1 MCKSSLLFFLIVCYY
16 DVKEKLFPYMRD
28 GGIEVKNFGEIFKTF
43 RESRGLRL
51 KDVAKA
57 GVSTSQLSRFEKGET
72 DLTIS
77 KFMLILDEINMPI
90 DEFMYAVHDFH
101 RDELNEILSK
111 VRHFVSNHD
120 IEGLKKLLYSQMESK
135 TKREKFYHINTI
147 LLKIRLQDLSGE
159 DCYTEQDLI
168 ELTDYLFG
176 VEYWGYYELLIFAN
190 TLDVLKH
197 DVFMVLAREMS
208 RRSDF
213 YKEIPNNRRLI
224 STMLLNGYITC
235 VERGKFIDALYFEK
249 QLNQCF
255 FIETEVYERLVFQY
269 AQHLY
274 QFKKEGDHKA
284 IIEMKKC
291 IGAMKLAGSNHL
303 AKTYEGHLEKILAGN
318 R

>member
-1 MCKSSLLFFLIVCYY
+1 MK
-16 DVKEKLFPYMRD
+16 K
-28 GGIEVKNFGEIFKTF
+28 FGEIFKKF

-57 GVSTSQLSRFEKGET
+57 GISISQLSRFEKGET

-77 KFMLILDEINMPI
+77 KFMAILDEINMPI

-101 RDELNEILSK
+101 RDELNELLSK
-111 VRHFVSNHD
+111 VRHFVSTHD
-120 IEGLKKLLYSQMESK
+120 IEGMKKLLYSQMESEN
-135 TKREKFYHINTI
+135 KRGKFYQLNMI

-159 DCYTEQDLI
+159 AYYNQKDLDD
-168 ELTDYLFG
+168 LTDYLFS
-176 VEYWGYYELLIFAN
+176 VEYWGYYELLIFSN

-197 DVFMVLAREMS
+197 DVFMVLAREMI

-235 VERGKFIDALYFEK
+235 IERGKLLDALYFEK

-255 FIETEVYERLVFQY
+255 FIETEIYERLVFQY
-269 AQHLY
+269 AKHFYDYRESGNQ
-274 QFKKEGDHKA
+274 DA
-284 IIEMKKC
+284 IVGMQKC
-291 IGAMKLAGSNHL
+291 IEAMVLAGSDQLAQIYRKHL
-303 AKTYEGHLEKILAGN
+303 DKL
-318 R
+318 

>member
-1 MCKSSLLFFLIVCYY
+1 
-16 DVKEKLFPYMRD
+16 MRD
-28 GGIEVKNFGEIFKTF
+28 GGREMKNFGEIFKKF

-57 GVSTSQLSRFEKGET
+57 GISTSQLSRFEKGET

-90 DEFMYAVHDFH
+90 EEFMYAVHDFH
-101 RDELNEILSK
+101 RDELNELLSK
-111 VRHFVSNHD
+111 VRHFVSTRD
-120 IEGLKKLLYSQMESK
+120 VEGMKKLLYSQME
-135 TKREKFYHINTI
+135 TEDKREKFHQINII

-159 DCYTEQDLI
+159 SYYSSDDLSY
-168 ELTDYLFG
+168 LTDYLFS
-176 VEYWGYYELLIFAN
+176 VEYWGYYELLIFMN

-235 VERGKFIDALYFEK
+235 VEREKFMDALYFEK

-269 AQHLY
+269 AQYLY
-274 QFKKEGDHKA
+274 RYKKEKDCKV
-284 IIEMKKC
+284 IIEMRKC
-291 IGAMKLAGSNHL
+291 IAAMELVGSNHL
-303 AKTYEGHLEKILAGN
+303 AQTYEGHLKKVLEEN
-318 R
+318 S

>member
-1 MCKSSLLFFLIVCYY
+1 MT
-16 DVKEKLFPYMRD
+16 
-28 GGIEVKNFGEIFKTF
+28 NFGEIFKKF
-43 RESRGLRL
+43 RESRGLKL

-57 GVSTSQLSRFEKGET
+57 GISTSQLSRFEKGET

-101 RDELNEILSK
+101 RDELNELLSK
-111 VRHFVSNHD
+111 IRHFVSNHD
-120 IEGLKKLLYSQMESK
+120 VEGMKKLLYSQMESDPK
-135 TKREKFYHINTI
+135 QEKFHKLNII

-159 DCYTEQDLI
+159 NYYNEKDLKN
-168 ELTDYLFG
+168 LTDYLFS

-197 DVFMVLAREMS
+197 DVFMVLSREMS

-235 VERGKFIDALYFEK
+235 VEREKFLDALYFEK

-255 FIETEVYERLVFQY
+255 FIETEVYERLVFHY

-274 QFKKEGDHKA
+274 QYKKDGDFKA

-291 IGAMKLAGSNHL
+291 IAAMKLAGSNHL
-303 AKTYEGHLEKILAGN
+303 AKTYEGHLKKILT
-318 R
+318 

>member
-1 MCKSSLLFFLIVCYY
+1 M
-16 DVKEKLFPYMRD
+16 
-28 GGIEVKNFGEIFKTF
+28 KNFGEVFKKF

-57 GVSTSQLSRFEKGET
+57 GISTSQLSRFEKGET

-90 DEFMYAVHDFH
+90 EEFMYAVHDFH
-101 RDELNEILSK
+101 RDELNELLSK

-120 IEGLKKLLYSQMESK
+120 VEGMKKLLYSQME
-135 TKREKFYHINTI
+135 TEDKREKFHQINII

-159 DCYTEQDLI
+159 SYYSSDDLSY
-168 ELTDYLFG
+168 LTDYLFS
-176 VEYWGYYELLIFAN
+176 VEYWGYYELLIFMN
-190 TLDVLKH
+190 TLYVLKH

-235 VERGKFIDALYFEK
+235 VEREKFMDALYFEK

-269 AQHLY
+269 AQYLY
-274 QFKKEGDHKA
+274 RYKKEKDCKA

-291 IGAMKLAGSNHL
+291 IAAMELVGSNHL
-303 AKTYEGHLEKILAGN
+303 AQTYEGHLKKVLEEN
-318 R
+318 S

>member
-1 MCKSSLLFFLIVCYY
+1 MK
-16 DVKEKLFPYMRD
+16 K
-28 GGIEVKNFGEIFKTF
+28 FGEIFKKF
-43 RESRGLRL
+43 RESRGLLL

-57 GVSTSQLSRFEKGET
+57 GISASQLSRFEKGET

-90 DEFMYAVHDFH
+90 EEFMYAVHDFH
-101 RDELNEILSK
+101 RDELNELLSK
-111 VRHFVSNHD
+111 VRHFVSTRD
-120 IEGLKKLLYSQMESK
+120 VEGMKKLLYSQME
-135 TKREKFYHINTI
+135 TEDKREKFHQINII

-159 DCYTEQDLI
+159 SYYSSDDLSY
-168 ELTDYLFG
+168 LTDYLFS
-176 VEYWGYYELLIFAN
+176 VEYWGYYELLIYSN

-213 YKEIPNNRRLI
+213 YKEIPKNRRLI

-235 VERGKFIDALYFEK
+235 VEREKFMDALYFEK

-269 AQHLY
+269 AQYLY
-274 QFKKEGDHKA
+274 RYKKEKDCKA
-284 IIEMKKC
+284 IIEMRKC
-291 IGAMKLAGSNHL
+291 IAAMELVGSNHL
-303 AKTYEGHLEKILAGN
+303 AQTYEGHLKKVLEEN
-318 R
+318 S

>member
-1 MCKSSLLFFLIVCYY
+1 MK
-16 DVKEKLFPYMRD
+16 K
-28 GGIEVKNFGEIFKTF
+28 FGEIFKTF
-43 RESRGLRL
+43 RESRGLKLR
-51 KDVAKA
+51 DVARA
-57 GVSTSQLSRFEKGET
+57 GISTSQLSRFEKGET

-90 DEFMYAVHDFH
+90 DEFMYAVNDFH
-101 RDELNEILSK
+101 RDELNELLVKI
-111 VRHFVSNHD
+111 RQFVSTHD
-120 IEGLKKLLYSQMESK
+120 VEGLKKLLYTQLESGS
-135 TKREKFYHINTI
+135 KREKFHQINKI

-159 DCYTEQDLI
+159 DYYTEQDLAD
-168 ELTDYLFG
+168 LTDYLFS
-176 VEYWGYYELLIFAN
+176 VEYWGNYELLIFMN

-235 VERGKFIDALYFEK
+235 IERGHYIDALYFEK

-269 AQHLY
+269 ARNLY
-274 QFKKEGDHKA
+274 QFKNGGDSKSV
-284 IIEMKKC
+284 IEMKKC
-291 IGAMKLAGSNHL
+291 IAAMKLAGSNHL
-303 AKTYEGHLEKILAGN
+303 ARTYEGHLEKILEEN
-318 R
+318 N